1 MILTFEEGEEELL
14 ERVMSVLPFPSKILE
29 CKPQNNRAIN
39 ISGLSIDP
47 EEHMVKYKE
56 KEIFLTKTEYGI
68 LEYMAE
74 RPGQTFSHMQI
85 YEAVCPGE
93 AEDIHNA
100 VQCLICALR
109 QKLRDYAH
117 KEYIQTV
124 RGVGYKFIAPEHE
137 CFSDVKGVL
146 F

>member
-1 MILTFEEGEEELL
+1 M
-14 ERVMSVLPFPSKILE
+14 
-29 CKPQNNRAIN
+29 
-39 ISGLSIDP
+39 
-47 EEHMVKYKE
+47 E
-56 KEIFLTKTEYGI
+56 K
-68 LEYMAE
+68 
-74 RPGQTFSHMQI
+74 QI
-85 YEAVCPGE
+85 YEAVCSRE

-137 CFSDVKGVL
+137 GFSEKSIYD
-146 F
+146 

>member
-14 ERVMSVLPFPSKILE
+14 ERVMSALPFPSKILE

-47 EEHMVKYKE
+47 EEHMVTYKE

-85 YEAVCPGE
+85 YEAVCQGE
-93 AEDIHNA
+93 A
-100 VQCLICALR
+100 
-109 QKLRDYAH
+109 
-117 KEYIQTV
+117 
-124 RGVGYKFIAPEHE
+124 
-137 CFSDVKGVL
+137 
-146 F
+146 